1 MIQKMEAIAKH
12 IDSDLIEKKHY
23 FIKEGKCYPLANTS
37 LLLDLYDSWY
47 RKLRSEQKRQF
58 INQALTGIALSLS
71 KLERDNAITFLCP
84 VARTEDRDVSVQLE
98 HYPFVIISRKGII
111 LPINSWEYDSKGID
125 TLYEKINTLAENN
138 SLFLAELVCRTE
150 DKQLRGVTIERGTQ
164 IKFLV
169 IDDWANPEE
178 NYSCLGNHEERYL
191 HCNALDV
198 VYYLLFMKDADELYD
213 YIGFSYENYID
224 ISNNL
229 ACIDLLLSI
238 LFKHKYIKR
247 NSTVLDFGCGSGLS
261 LRSNWRNICNIIGY
275 ESNHTMYSIARSRG
289 LKVYLPEMID
299 TCLDNSI
306 NAVFASFVFHMYI
319 DYDVLKCISLK
330 LKDKTAWSLNFYKDI
345 NKDKTIQMFQNLG
358 YHHECVGKMKKI
370 GSVYIFYR

>member
-1 MIQKMEAIAKH
+1 MYPIDYKYEFISMTRYYGSTVQLIRQFKKLYIYEIQI
-12 IDSDLIEKKHY
+12 IFTSSIEKKRVLKY
-23 FIKEGKCYPLANTS
+23 
-37 LLLDLYDSWY
+37 LDHFYLEIPEE
-47 RKLRSEQKRQF
+47 LSEQKAF
-58 INQALTGIALSLS
+58 
-71 KLERDNAITFLCP
+71 
-84 VARTEDRDVSVQLE
+84 
-98 HYPFVIISRKGII
+98 
-111 LPINSWEYDSKGID
+111 W
-125 TLYEKINTLAENN
+125 
-138 SLFLAELVCRTE
+138 
-150 DKQLRGVTIERGTQ
+150 
-164 IKFLV
+164 
-169 IDDWANPEE
+169 
-178 NYSCLGNHEERYL
+178 
-191 HCNALDV
+191 
-198 VYYLLFMKDADELYD
+198 DELYD